1 MEAIPP
7 HLNNKLNQMINFATA
22 SYTELEAAGFTVD
35 VRRSQAT
42 RKRKSAFGVRPSI
55 NKDKVVTKR
64 TLVNANEAVR
74 STMRG

>member
-1 MEAIPP
+1 
-7 HLNNKLNQMINFATA
+7 MINFATA
-22 SYTELEAAGFTVD
+22 SHAELEAAGFTVD

-42 RKRKSAFGVRPSI
+42 RKRKSLFGVRPSM

-64 TLVNANEAVR
+64 TLANANEEVR

>member
-1 MEAIPP
+1 
-7 HLNNKLNQMINFATA
+7 MINFATA
-22 SYTELEAAGFTVD
+22 SYAELEAAGFTVD

-42 RKRKSAFGVRPSI
+42 RKRKSLFGVRPSM

-64 TLVNANEAVR
+64 TLANANEEVR

>member
-1 MEAIPP
+1 
-7 HLNNKLNQMINFATA
+7 MINFATA
-22 SYTELEAAGFTVD
+22 SYAELEAAGFTVD

-42 RKRKSAFGVRPSI
+42 RKRKSLFGVRPSM

-64 TLVNANEAVR
+64 TLANANETVR